1 MLNPDS
7 ATTSTDRLPEHLE
20 HPKYRPDI
28 DGLRALAVLSVVA
41 YHAFPRT
48 VTGGFVGVDVFFVIS
63 GFLISTIIF
72 GSLFRYNG
80 FDFIEFYGRR
90 VRRIFPALAIVLLA
104 SFTFG
109 YFYLL
114 NDEFDQLGK
123 HMAGGAGFVSNIV
136 LWFESGYF
144 DTSAE
149 TKPLLHLWSL
159 GVEEQFYIVWP
170 ILLWLAWKLRFNLLS
185 VCVLYAGVSFVLNIH
200 SARSDIVADF
210 YSPQTRFWELMLG
223 TILALVQL
231 RHHQARSRFR
241 LVVNDLLSTV
251 IYDGSRKKDPAL
263 INDIESIL
271 GVCLILFGIF
281 YLHTDSKFPGWWA
294 LLPTVGA
301 VLFISAGPSAF
312 LNRVVFSNRIVVW
325 FGLISFPLYLWH
337 WPLLSFS
344 RIVAGQ
350 TPPSSLRWCAVAASI
365 LLAWATFQ
373 FVEKNIR
380 RARNTRLV
388 SVCLVAIVAILGCAG
403 YFVFADQVRSRPG
416 IVFDQHMSALQ
427 KAVSNNSYEKQYG
440 SRPCFQL
447 PGNKSTDWFVDNGC
461 LAAKDPSR
469 PTVFLFGDSHSA
481 SLSIGLRS
489 LADEHHF
496 NLLQISSGWCG
507 PYGNDTSDPACVAS
521 NQFASEQIR
530 KAHPDLL
537 VLDAYWFHESEPMF
551 FTGTDFIAHLEER
564 FAELAQL
571 GAKKLIVVGQM
582 PTWTGALP
590 EILARKYVFKQLPIP
605 ARMSADLDPHSVEID
620 AQMKRMK
627 FPSETTYISLTDRL
641 CDAQGCLTM
650 TGPDLANDLL
660 VWDYGH
666 LTLTGS
672 RWVSDRILKEPVLAA
687 LGSQ

>member
-1 MLNPDS
+1 MLN
-7 ATTSTDRLPEHLE
+7 AEHSTISTERLPEHLE

-28 DGLRALAVLSVVA
+28 DGLRALAVLSVVF
-41 YHAFPRT
+41 YHAFPKA

-72 GSLFRYNG
+72 GSLFRYSG
-80 FDFIEFYGRR
+80 FDFVEFYGRR

-104 SFTFG
+104 SFTFA

-114 NDEFDQLGK
+114 SGEFEQLGK
-123 HMAGGAGFVSNIV
+123 HIAGGAGFVSNIV

-170 ILLWLAWKLRFNLLS
+170 ILLWLAWKLRLNLLT
-185 VCVLYAGVSFVLNIH
+185 VCVLYAGASFALNVH
-200 SARSDIVADF
+200 GARSDIVADF

-231 RHHQARSRFR
+231 RYPQARSRFR
-241 LVVNDLLSTV
+241 LAVNERLSAV
-251 IYDGSRKKDPAL
+251 IYDADRKKDPAL
-263 INDIESIL
+263 INDVESIL
-271 GVCLILFGIF
+271 GVGLILFGIF
-281 YLHTDSKFPGWWA
+281 YLHTNDRFPGWWA

-312 LNRVVFSNRIVVW
+312 LNRAVFSNRIVVW

-337 WPLLSFS
+337 WPILSFS
-344 RIVAGQ
+344 RILAGQ
-350 TPPSSLRWCAVAASI
+350 TPPAGLRWCAIAASI
-365 LLAWATFQ
+365 VLAWATFQ

-388 SVCLVAIVAILGCAG
+388 SVCLVAIVAVIGCAG
-403 YFVFADQVRSRPG
+403 YFVFASAVRSRPG
-416 IVFDQHMSALQ
+416 VVFDSLMSQLQ
-427 KAVSNNSYEKQYG
+427 KVATINSYQNQYG
-440 SRPCFQL
+440 ARPCFQL
-447 PGNKSTDWFVDNGC
+447 PGNKSTDWFANNGC
-461 LAAKDPSR
+461 LTAKDPSR

-481 SLSIGLRS
+481 SLSIGLRH
-489 LADEHHF
+489 LADDHHF
-496 NLLQISSGWCG
+496 NLLQISSGWCA
-507 PYGNDTSDPACVAS
+507 PYGNDTSDAACVAS

-530 KAHPDLL
+530 KARPDVL
-537 VLDAYWFHESEPMF
+537 VLDAYWFHESEPVF
-551 FTGTDFIAHLEER
+551 FTGPDFIGHLEAR

-571 GAKKLIVVGQM
+571 GAKKIIIVGQI
-582 PTWTGALP
+582 PTWTAALP
-590 EILARKYVFKQLPIP
+590 DILGRKYVLRQLPIP
-605 ARMSADLDPHSVEID
+605 VRTFADLDPHSIEMD

-627 FPSETTYISLTDRL
+627 LPAETTYVSLTDRL
-641 CDAQGCLTM
+641 CDAAGCLTM
-650 TGPDLANDLL
+650 TGPDIEHDLL

-672 RWVSDRILKEPVLAA
+672 RWVSDRILKEPLLAA
-687 LGSQ
+687 LGIK

>member
-416 IVFDQHMSALQ
+416 IVFDQQ
-427 KAVSNNSYEKQYG
+427 C
-440 SRPCFQL
+440 RRC
-447 PGNKSTDWFVDNGC
+447 
-461 LAAKDPSR
+461 
-469 PTVFLFGDSHSA
+469 
-481 SLSIGLRS
+481 
-489 LADEHHF
+489 
-496 NLLQISSGWCG
+496 
-507 PYGNDTSDPACVAS
+507 
-521 NQFASEQIR
+521 
-530 KAHPDLL
+530 
-537 VLDAYWFHESEPMF
+537 
-551 FTGTDFIAHLEER
+551 
-564 FAELAQL
+564 
-571 GAKKLIVVGQM
+571 
-582 PTWTGALP
+582 
-590 EILARKYVFKQLPIP
+590 
-605 ARMSADLDPHSVEID
+605 
-620 AQMKRMK
+620 KR
-627 FPSETTYISLTDRL
+627 R
-641 CDAQGCLTM
+641 
-650 TGPDLANDLL
+650 
-660 VWDYGH
+660 
-666 LTLTGS
+666 
-672 RWVSDRILKEPVLAA
+672 
-687 LGSQ
+687 